1 MIRRTP
7 RSTLT
12 DTLLPYTTL
21 FRSACRQQAK
31 RAPDRGV
38 RQGGSMARSPLETA
52 REDVNTCPEVAD
64 EIKQTTCYMCAC
76 RCGINVY
83 LKDGKIRYLEGNPDH
98 PVNQGVLCAKGS
110 ARILQKYS
118 PDQLSQ
124 PPPPARAR
132 GRGGD
137 KDR

>member
-1 MIRRTP
+1 MRISDWSSDVCSSDLRAFLRVAA
-7 RSTLT
+7 
-12 DTLLPYTTL
+12 
-21 FRSACRQQAK
+21 ACRQQAK

-98 PVNQGVLCAKGS
+98 PVNPGVLCAKGS
-110 ARILQKYS
+110 AGLMQHYS
-118 PDQLSQ
+118 PDRKSVVKGK
-124 PPPPARAR
+124 RE
-132 GRGGD
+132 
-137 KDR
+137 

>member
-1 MIRRTP
+1 MRISDWSSDVCSSDLRAFLRVAA
-7 RSTLT
+7 
-12 DTLLPYTTL
+12 
-21 FRSACRQQAK
+21 ACRQQAK

-83 LKDGKIRYLEGNPDH
+83 LKDGKIRYRSEERRAGNECVRPCRSRWAPSH
-98 PVNQGVLCAKGS
+98 
-110 ARILQKYS
+110 
-118 PDQLSQ
+118 
-124 PPPPARAR
+124 
-132 GRGGD
+132 
-137 KDR
+137 

>member
-1 MIRRTP
+1 MRISDWSSDVCSSDLRAFLRVAA
-7 RSTLT
+7 
-12 DTLLPYTTL
+12 
-21 FRSACRQQAK
+21 ACRQQAK

-110 ARILQKYS
+110 ADRTSTRLNS
-118 PDQLSQ
+118 SHSCA
-124 PPPPARAR
+124 ARMPSSA
-132 GRGGD
+132 
-137 KDR
+137 

>member
-1 MIRRTP
+1 
-7 RSTLT
+7 
-12 DTLLPYTTL
+12 
-21 FRSACRQQAK
+21 
-31 RAPDRGV
+31 
-38 RQGGSMARSPLETA
+38 MARSPLETA

-110 ARILQKYS
+110 AGIMQHYS
-118 PDQLSQ
+118 PARLSKPLLRVGERSEEHTSELQ
-124 PPPPARAR
+124 SLMRISSAVFCLKKKQQKTTTRT
-132 GRGGD
+132 
-137 KDR
+137 